1 MQFIIPIEIKVRE
14 LESKILLLSK
24 ILSKK
29 KNCSILFGNYK
40 KIFNIKNLGT
50 NLKICIDN
58 GISYEKEKYIRL
70 LSKNIIPVVHDEEG
84 AVCSKHSETLKDHRG
99 RNFKT
104 SKFIYKI
111 LVHGKIE
118 KDKWISQGKIEKDK
132 IIVVGNIKF
141 ELCKPFFFNYFE
153 KLFPIKKKIIL
164 INSAFASGNPS
175 IDYNIFTKYLKNYK
189 KRYKNAH
196 NLESREK
203 HHLYQAELF
212 RKFFEKFKNVLNNFK
227 DEKFILRPHPN
238 EKSEVYEEMFKNI
251 ANIKIVKNTS
261 VTQWLYSAKMIIHPG
276 CATAVEGYFANVPSI
291 FFSPQIKNE
300 EKYYQY
306 LPVELSDRAKNIDDL
321 INLIKKNLIDK
332 NKKTINNDLLE
343 QHIYNNQ
350 SASDRFSE
358 ILSNITKKELQKF
371 KKKFLFQIYFFNFL
385 YKTKKIILNIL
396 GKKSI
401 YKTNEIEKKNIRKF
415 SGLTAEEITDKI
427 QIHKNNLNLSFNFK
441 IQKLD
446 NDVYLIQN

>member
-153 KLFPIKKKIIL
+153 KLFPIKKK
-164 INSAFASGNPS
+164 
-175 IDYNIFTKYLKNYK
+175 
-189 KRYKNAH
+189 
-196 NLESREK
+196 
-203 HHLYQAELF
+203 
-212 RKFFEKFKNVLNNFK
+212 
-227 DEKFILRPHPN
+227 
-238 EKSEVYEEMFKNI
+238 
-251 ANIKIVKNTS
+251 
-261 VTQWLYSAKMIIHPG
+261 
-276 CATAVEGYFANVPSI
+276 
-291 FFSPQIKNE
+291 
-300 EKYYQY
+300 
-306 LPVELSDRAKNIDDL
+306 
-321 INLIKKNLIDK
+321 
-332 NKKTINNDLLE
+332 
-343 QHIYNNQ
+343 
-350 SASDRFSE
+350 
-358 ILSNITKKELQKF
+358 
-371 KKKFLFQIYFFNFL
+371 
-385 YKTKKIILNIL
+385 
-396 GKKSI
+396 
-401 YKTNEIEKKNIRKF
+401 
-415 SGLTAEEITDKI
+415 
-427 QIHKNNLNLSFNFK
+427 
-441 IQKLD
+441 
-446 NDVYLIQN
+446 